1 MKAMMRLRTIWTS
14 PIRLI
19 VMVLVGI
26 AILAAAFVTLAVVL
40 PLLLIGG
47 IILHFYVRRQLRKV
61 QPRSQSSDR
70 VIDVE
75 YTVVDRP

>member
-1 MKAMMRLRTIWTS
+1 MKAMMRLRTFWTS
-14 PIRLI
+14 PIKLI
-19 VMVLVGI
+19 VMILVGL

-47 IILHFYVRRQLRKV
+47 IVLHFYIRRQLRRAR
-61 QPRSQSSDR
+61 PPSANR

>member
-1 MKAMMRLRTIWTS
+1 MKALMRLQTFSTS

-19 VMVLVGI
+19 FTVLVGL
-26 AILAAAFVTLAVVL
+26 AILAAAFVTLAVLL

-47 IILHFYVRRQLRKV
+47 VILHLYVRRQLRRARR
-61 QPRSQSSDR
+61 PSSKH

>member
-1 MKAMMRLRTIWTS
+1 MRAMMRLKTLWTS

-19 VMVLVGI
+19 VMVLVGL

-47 IILHFYVRRQLRKV
+47 AILHFYVRRQLRRARPSASKH
-61 QPRSQSSDR
+61 

-75 YTVVDRP
+75 YRVVDRP